1 MTDVVKLPVWTGD
14 AALTPLL
21 VGIRTVDY
29 WPGNPRQG
37 DVGAIVESLRRFGQL
52 KPIVVQD
59 SSGYV
64 VAGNHVL
71 AAAAAL
77 GWSAIA
83 VVRAPLS
90 DVDARAFL
98 VADNRLS
105 ELGTYDEVALAE
117 LLRELAVGGDLVATG
132 YDGDDVDAMIRRL
145 FPESPTEFVE
155 FDAELNVDYRCPRC
169 GHAWSGAPK

>member
-1 MTDVVKLPVWTGD
+1 MTTEIQVWTGD

-21 VGIRTVDY
+21 VDIATVDY

-71 AAAAAL
+71 AAAHAL

-83 VVRAPLS
+83 VVRSPLS
-90 DVDARAFL
+90 DADARAFL

-105 ELGTYDEVALAE
+105 ELGTYDEVALTE
-117 LLRELAVGGDLVATG
+117 LLRELAVSGDLVATG

-145 FPESPTEFVE
+145 FPEAPTEFVE
-155 FDAELNVDYRCPRC
+155 FDASLETDFRCPKC